1 VRGAR
6 SSLMSDTISKPR
18 LLILTPDFPP
28 ARGGIQVIAH
38 RLAAGIESFQTNV
51 VALDSP
57 GGRLFDA
64 GGELAVR
71 RVGAARLGARER
83 NLLLNGAGVLEAVR
97 FRPDVTLTTHIVTSP
112 AAAAIR
118 YARSARTVQYFH
130 AKEISAKPR
139 LAAFATRQA
148 HAVIAVSAYTQGLIA
163 ATGAPLT
170 GLRLIPPGVDLPR
183 DPRPQPPPAEQPTL
197 LTISRLEDRYKG
209 HDVMLRALALVRAE
223 VPHATWVVIGDGPLR
238 GELEA
243 LAASCGVADAV
254 RFLGSVSD
262 EQRDSWLARAHVF
275 VMPSRLP
282 GGSSAGE
289 GFGIVYLEA
298 AAHGMP
304 VVAGNVAG
312 ALDSVADGESGL
324 LVDPSDPHAVAD
336 AVSRV
341 LLDRD
346 LARRLGSAGAERAQ
360 RFAWPVIVERVEA
373 LLLEELAESPRF
385 GARRRQA
392 GEDSARTAA

>member
-1 VRGAR
+1 
-6 SSLMSDTISKPR
+6 MSDTIGKPR

-38 RLAAGIESFQTNV
+38 RLAAGIEGFQTNV

-57 GGRLFDA
+57 GGSLFDA

-83 NLLLNGAGVLEAVR
+83 NLLLNGAGVLQALR
-97 FRPDVTLTTHIVTSP
+97 FRPDVTLATHIVTSP
-112 AAAAIR
+112 AAAAIG
-118 YARSARTVQYFH
+118 YARRGRTVQYFH

-139 LAAFATRQA
+139 LAAFAARRA

-163 ATGAPLT
+163 ATGASLS
-170 GLRLIPPGVDLPR
+170 GLRLIPPGVDLPP
-183 DPRPQPPPAEQPTL
+183 DPRPQPAEQPTL

-209 HDVMLRALALVRAE
+209 HDVMMRALALVRVK
-223 VPHATWVVIGDGPLR
+223 VPNVTWVVIGEGPLR
-238 GELEA
+238 TELEA
-243 LAASCGVADAV
+243 LAGSCGVADAV

-282 GGSSAGE
+282 GGGSAGE
-289 GFGIVYLEA
+289 GFGIVYMEA
-298 AAHGMP
+298 AAHAMP
-304 VVAGNVAG
+304 VIAGNVAG
-312 ALDSVADGESGL
+312 ALDSVADGVSGL

-336 AVSRV
+336 AVSAL

-346 LARRLGSAGAERAQ
+346 LARRLGRAGAERAQ

-373 LLLEELAESPRF
+373 LLLEQLAGSPRF
-385 GARRRQA
+385 GALHRQA
-392 GEDSARTAA
+392 AEDSARNAA